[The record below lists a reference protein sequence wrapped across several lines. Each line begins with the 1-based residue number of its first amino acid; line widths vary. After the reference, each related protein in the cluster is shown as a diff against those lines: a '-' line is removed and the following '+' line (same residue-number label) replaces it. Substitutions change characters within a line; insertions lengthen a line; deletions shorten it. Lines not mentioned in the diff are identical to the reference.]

1 MASAASRK
9 TFSAYLIF
17 WLSQIFSLLG
27 STIVLFVL
35 IWWVVVEYSS
45 PIYLS
50 MAYLVGIGVQV
61 LFMPIAG
68 VFVDRWNRKI
78 ILGVAETLQ
87 VFSSLGLILLFSIQT
102 QFNHL
107 PFYWLVVVFLG
118 FRGIISSFHAT
129 TSKAIIPI
137 MIPSNQLDRMN
148 SLRFIILGLINI
160 TGTAIGALLY
170 VLFPISII
178 IWVDCLTFLLAL
190 VILLF
195 ITIPPIENNLLKQ
208 PEQSKNTFI
217 QEFRGGITILRSR
230 KGLIQLVL
238 VITLINFFQ
247 IPIVVLGPIYVHYTH
262 GGDAHSLALI
272 VVSMQIGLLL
282 SGIILSLRNNW
293 NRKTL
298 MIVIAIY
305 IQLFGYFIQAITPI
319 GLFWFM
325 GIGAFIFGAMLPI
338 INSMYRSIIQ
348 LVIPPELQGRV
359 TAITTAMTG
368 AFLPIG
374 VIISGPLAEFLG
386 FVPLFLLAIILS
398 LITLTSV
405 WFYTDLRSLD
415 QIEKIG
421 ILQEFFSNQ
430 EATIVQ
436 N

>member
-9 TFSAYLIF
+9 TLYAYLIF
-17 WLSQIFSLLG
+17 WSGQILSLLG

-45 PIYLS
+45 PIYLA

-68 VFVDRWNRKI
+68 VFVDRWNRKF
-78 ILGVAETLQ
+78 ILGVTEILQ
-87 VFSSLGLILLFSIQT
+87 VIGSLGLILLFSIQT
-102 QFNHL
+102 QFNPL
-107 PFYWLVVVFLG
+107 NFYWLVVVFLG
-118 FRGIISSFHAT
+118 FRGIIGSFHAT
-129 TSKAIIPI
+129 TSKAILPI

-148 SLRFIILGLINI
+148 SLQFIILGLINI

-190 VILLF
+190 VVLF
-195 ITIPPIENNLLKQ
+195 FVTIPPIENNLLKQ
-208 PEQSKNTFI
+208 TEQSKTTFI
-217 QEFRGGITILRSR
+217 QEFRGGIAILRSR
-230 KGLIQLVL
+230 KGLIQLVI
-238 VITLINFFQ
+238 VITLINFLQ
-247 IPIVVLGPIYVHYTH
+247 IPIVVLGPIYIHSVHS
-262 GGDAHSLALI
+262 GEPQNLALI
-272 VVSMQIGLLL
+272 VVSMQIGLLI
-282 SGIILSLRNNW
+282 SGIILSLKNNW

-305 IQLFGYFIQAITPI
+305 VQLFGYFIQAITPI

-325 GIGAFIFGAMLPI
+325 AIGSFIFGAMLPI

-348 LVIPPELQGRV
+348 LVIPPELLGRV

-368 AFLPIG
+368 ALLPLG
-374 VIISGPLAEFLG
+374 VIISGPLSQFLG

-398 LITLTSV
+398 LITLTGV

-430 EATIVQ
+430 EAIIVQ